1 MNHRVVLADVTDEM
15 GSFSAKIWYTE
26 HPGRYRSAMLSR

>member
-15 GSFSAKIWYTE
+15 GSFSAVIWYTE
-26 HPGRYRSAMLSR
+26 HPERFRLEMLSR